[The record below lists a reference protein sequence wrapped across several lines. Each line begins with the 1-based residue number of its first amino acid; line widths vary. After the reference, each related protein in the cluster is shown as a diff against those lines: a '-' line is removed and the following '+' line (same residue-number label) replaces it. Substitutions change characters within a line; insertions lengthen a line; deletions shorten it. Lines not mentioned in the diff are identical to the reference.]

1 MNGRSVPFGLF
12 ERMLAGRYL
21 RARRQHGGV
30 ALISVISVTAIALAV
45 AALIII
51 MSVMNGFRET
61 LLSRILGVN
70 GHVYVDVRGMP
81 RPEIDRLMRLAA
93 EAPGVLHVT
102 PIINEQALGTV
113 DGRAA
118 GVLVRGIP
126 RAQLESLP
134 IVSESIRPPGTL
146 AGFQGIDSPTI
157 LIGDRLAATLGVT
170 EGMAIS
176 ILSPQGAMTP
186 FGLTPRRKSFVIGGV
201 FSVGM
206 SEFDSILV
214 YMPIEQAQIFFNRGD
229 SADVLEIRIE
239 NPDRTTA
246 AMMELR
252 SRLGPDVMLYDWRA
266 NSQGLADALVVERN
280 VMRLIFMVV
289 VAIAALNI
297 VTGLILMV
305 KLKNR
310 DIAILRTMGA
320 TRGAILRVFFMASAS
335 VGVIGLAVGLL
346 VGVGF
351 CVFIQPIQ
359 DFISM
364 LTGFDIFPGTVYSLE
379 SLPAK
384 IEWMEVLIISV
395 FTIALTFS
403 ATALT
408 AWWASRLD
416 PVEALRYE

>member
-93 EAPGVLHVT
+93 QAPGVLHVT

>member
-1 MNGRSVPFGLF
+1 MSRRSVPFGLF

-30 ALISVISVTAIALAV
+30 ALISVISVVAIALAV

-51 MSVMNGFRET
+51 MSVMNGFREM

-118 GVLVRGIP
+118 GILVRGIP

-395 FTIALTFS
+395 FTILLTFG

>member
-102 PIINEQALGTV
+102 PIINEQAPGTV

-118 GVLVRGIP
+118 GILVRGIP

>member
-93 EAPGVLHVT
+93 QAPGVLHVT

-118 GVLVRGIP
+118 GILVRGIP

>member
-1 MNGRSVPFGLF
+1 M
-12 ERMLAGRYL
+12 
-21 RARRQHGGV
+21 
-30 ALISVISVTAIALAV
+30 
-45 AALIII
+45 
-51 MSVMNGFRET
+51 
-61 LLSRILGVN
+61 
-70 GHVYVDVRGMP
+70 
-81 RPEIDRLMRLAA
+81 
-93 EAPGVLHVT
+93 
-102 PIINEQALGTV
+102 
-113 DGRAA
+113 
-118 GVLVRGIP
+118 
-126 RAQLESLP
+126 
-134 IVSESIRPPGTL
+134 
-146 AGFQGIDSPTI
+146 
-157 LIGDRLAATLGVT
+157 IGDRLAATLGVT

>member
-1 MNGRSVPFGLF
+1 MSNSKPFGLF

-30 ALISVISVTAIALAV
+30 SLISVISVVAIALAV
-45 AALIII
+45 SALIII

-70 GHVYVDVRGMP
+70 GHIYVDVRGLPM
-81 RPEIDRLMRLAA
+81 PEIDRIMREAS

-102 PIINEQALGTV
+102 PLINEQALATV

-118 GVLVRGIP
+118 GILVRGIP
-126 RAQLESLP
+126 REQLASLP
-134 IVSESIRPPGTL
+134 LVSESIRAGGTL
-146 AGFQGIDSPTI
+146 SGFEGVEAPTV
-157 LIGDRLAATLGVT
+157 LVGDRLALSLGIS
-170 EGMAIS
+170 EGSGIS
-176 ILSPQGAMTP
+176 ILAPQGASTP
-186 FGLTPRRKSFVIGGV
+186 FGFTPRRKSFPVGGI

-206 SEFDSILV
+206 SEFDAILV
-214 YMPIEQAQIFFNRGD
+214 YMPIEQAQILFGRGD
-229 SADVLEIRIE
+229 SADVVEIRIDD
-239 NPDRTTA
+239 PDRTRPV
-246 AMMELR
+246 MMELR
-252 SRLGPDVMLYDWRA
+252 SRLGPELMLYDWRA

-305 KLKNR
+305 KLKSR

-335 VGVIGLAVGLL
+335 VGVIGLAVGLVL
-346 VGVGF
+346 GIGF
-351 CVFIQPIQ
+351 CLFIEPIQ
-359 DFISM
+359 NGISA

-384 IEWMEVLIISV
+384 VEWMEVVIISF
-395 FTIALTFS
+395 FTILLTFS

>member
-1 MNGRSVPFGLF
+1 MSNSTPFGLF

-30 ALISVISVTAIALAV
+30 SLISVISVIAIALAV
-45 AALIII
+45 SALIII

-70 GHVYVDVRGMP
+70 GHIYVDVRGLPM
-81 RPEIDRLMRLAA
+81 PEIDRIMREAA

-102 PIINEQALGTV
+102 PLINEQALATV

-118 GVLVRGIP
+118 GILVRGIP
-126 RAQLESLP
+126 REQLASLP
-134 IVSESIRPPGTL
+134 IVSESIRTGGTL
-146 AGFQGIDSPTI
+146 SGFEGIEAPTV
-157 LIGDRLAATLGVT
+157 LVGDRLAVALGIA
-170 EGMAIS
+170 EGSGIS
-176 ILSPQGAMTP
+176 ILAPQGASTP
-186 FGLTPRRKSFVIGGV
+186 FGFTPRRKSFPVGGV

-214 YMPIEQAQIFFNRGD
+214 YMPLEQAQVLFGRGD
-229 SADVLEIRIE
+229 SADVVEIRIDD
-239 NPDRTTA
+239 PDRSQPV
-246 AMMELR
+246 MMELR
-252 SRLGPDVMLYDWRA
+252 HRLGPELMLYDWRA

-305 KLKNR
+305 KLKSR

-335 VGVIGLAVGLL
+335 VGVIGLAVGLVL
-346 VGVGF
+346 GIGF

-359 DFISM
+359 DAISAM
-364 LTGFDIFPGTVYSLE
+364 TGFDIFPGTVYSLE

-384 IEWMEVLIISV
+384 VEWMEVVIISF
-395 FTIALTFS
+395 FTIVLTFS